1 MDSWARSLMA
11 EKPSCT
17 RLNFSPT
24 ILPNRITPTVSTG
37 RGLMDSRARRGFWA
51 SRMTRMAMVM
61 KKPSTKDTRAMPVAM
76 RMAFM
81 SLVMW
86 AMRSPV
92 LLFP

>member
-1 MDSWARSLMA
+1 MAR
-11 EKPSCT
+11 
-17 RLNFSPT
+17 
-24 ILPNRITPTVSTG
+24 
-37 RGLMDSRARRGFWA
+37 
-51 SRMTRMAMVM
+51 VM
-61 KKPSTKDTRAMPVAM
+61 KKPSTNETRAMPVAM